1 LFSSKK
7 NKNIFVDKRVNRF
20 NTVGKAVYLHRD
32 KNRPGIN
39 PVDGGENMKKSF
51 AVAISLVLLAGA
63 VFAGGSS
70 DTKKAEAKSA
80 APVELEM
87 YYYKQENQEGLKK
100 LVEAYAA
107 KTGVKISLLIVPND
121 ADATMA
127 ARAAQGKLPDILQM
141 QTYARVW
148 EYAEKGYVVDLS
160 SRPVMGKVLDSA
172 KPAVTYNGKQYAL
185 PMDYAGIGIIYN
197 QDIFNK
203 YGLTAPTTKRELER
217 VCATLKS
224 NGIIP
229 FAGLLAENWS
239 VGHFITLVHTSLLV
253 GEKNTP
259 VDKFVAGMNAGTTSY
274 GVVDTAKL
282 FSALDFY
289 RDNMAAKAAEWGWD
303 QQVSAF
309 VKGEAAMMVQG
320 LWSYGAAIGADP
332 NLNCGFVPYPVFDD
346 AKLNKMYADIDSSFG
361 VSAQSPKD
369 KQDAALAFLEWLAT
383 PEAQKIW
390 IEDYKLVPAF
400 KDANVSSMQKPF
412 QDLLASV
419 AKNGA
424 YPWAFSSYPTTAFED
439 ACKNGAQQYMFKKIA
454 ADQVIKNVDT
464 VWAAAVKK

>member
-1 LFSSKK
+1 
-7 NKNIFVDKRVNRF
+7 
-20 NTVGKAVYLHRD
+20 
-32 KNRPGIN
+32 
-39 PVDGGENMKKSF
+39 
-51 AVAISLVLLAGA
+51 
-63 VFAGGSS
+63 
-70 DTKKAEAKSA
+70 
-80 APVELEM
+80 
-87 YYYKQENQEGLKK
+87 
-100 LVEAYAA
+100 
-107 KTGVKISLLIVPND
+107 
-121 ADATMA
+121 
-127 ARAAQGKLPDILQM
+127 
-141 QTYARVW
+141 
-148 EYAEKGYVVDLS
+148 
-160 SRPVMGKVLDSA
+160 
-172 KPAVTYNGKQYAL
+172 
-185 PMDYAGIGIIYN
+185 
-197 QDIFNK
+197 
-203 YGLTAPTTKRELER
+203 
-217 VCATLKS
+217 
-224 NGIIP
+224 
-229 FAGLLAENWS
+229 
-239 VGHFITLVHTSLLV
+239 
-253 GEKNTP
+253 
-259 VDKFVAGMNAGTTSY
+259 
-274 GVVDTAKL
+274 
-282 FSALDFY
+282 
-289 RDNMAAKAAEWGWD
+289 
-303 QQVSAF
+303 
-309 VKGEAAMMVQG
+309 MVQG

>member
-1 LFSSKK
+1 MFSSKK

-70 DTKKAEAKSA
+70 DTKKAESKSA

-217 VCATLKS
+217 VCATSRATESFRSPDSLQKTGQS
-224 NGIIP
+224 ATLSPSCI
-229 FAGLLAENWS
+229 LLSSLAKR
-239 VGHFITLVHTSLLV
+239 TLL
-253 GEKNTP
+253 
-259 VDKFVAGMNAGTTSY
+259 
-274 GVVDTAKL
+274 
-282 FSALDFY
+282 
-289 RDNMAAKAAEWGWD
+289 
-303 QQVSAF
+303 
-309 VKGEAAMMVQG
+309 
-320 LWSYGAAIGADP
+320 
-332 NLNCGFVPYPVFDD
+332 
-346 AKLNKMYADIDSSFG
+346 
-361 VSAQSPKD
+361 
-369 KQDAALAFLEWLAT
+369 
-383 PEAQKIW
+383 
-390 IEDYKLVPAF
+390 
-400 KDANVSSMQKPF
+400 
-412 QDLLASV
+412 
-419 AKNGA
+419 
-424 YPWAFSSYPTTAFED
+424 
-439 ACKNGAQQYMFKKIA
+439 
-454 ADQVIKNVDT
+454 
-464 VWAAAVKK
+464 